1 MTPERPS
8 PDLIDV
14 RSILGAA
21 SVFLLPLISVACA
34 QTSAPISG
42 IGSSAA
48 EAPLLPQP
56 SRFEASGVFGE
67 QKIDYEASLS
77 PLSIQMDEEGK
88 GAEIWSWSYVATG
101 EDMPDNRP
109 VIFAFNGGPI
119 AASIWLHIGALGPT
133 RVNVPDDLSAPVSE
147 FELAPNPYA
156 PLDVADIVFFDPATT
171 GFSTVAEGVDPQ
183 VYYTVEDDAYQLV
196 RFIQAWL
203 RENDRVGSPVFLLG
217 ESYGTMRAAVAAGQL
232 AAEAPV
238 YNASGVFLMGQAVNM
253 VEYSQRRENIISYV
267 VSLPTLASTAW
278 ELGKVDRTGRDFDV
292 FMADVEAFGA
302 TDYLLALY
310 QGNRVSDDAKAEIAA
325 KLSDLTGISES
336 YYLEHNLRISKEQFR
351 RELLKDEGKILGR
364 SDARYT
370 GDVSPDGRTPDP
382 SGILNIGY
390 AEAFRDYVE
399 ETFGL
404 VIDETYVQ
412 IANTGGWYYG
422 PPSPFTHFAFGAELD
437 LAFEANPDF
446 RLFIGN
452 GYQDTMTTVG
462 AAEYAVMQS
471 NWPVDRVRT
480 NYYVGGHM
488 AYSVEDSAAEFGED
502 VRTWVRG
509 WQTGRE

>member
-1 MTPERPS
+1 MQSERRPFPHPRFRS
-8 PDLIDV
+8 LLGLAACLI
-14 RSILGAA
+14 
-21 SVFLLPLISVACA
+21 LPLGSAACA
-34 QTSAPISG
+34 QTTA
-42 IGSSAA
+42 SSAESRTSVA
-48 EAPLLPQP
+48 EAPLPHPMTSVQ
-56 SRFEASGVFGE
+56 SGVFGGQE
-67 QKIDYEASLS
+67 ISYTASLS
-77 PLSIQMDEEGK
+77 PLSIQMDEDGK
-88 GAEIWSWSYVATG
+88 GAEIWSWSYVAEG
-101 EDMPDNRP
+101 EDIAQNRP

-119 AASIWLHIGALGPT
+119 AASIWLHVGALGPY
-133 RVNVPDDLSAPVSE
+133 RVSVPDDLSAPVSDYQ
-147 FELAPNPYA
+147 LVPNTYA
-156 PLDVADIVFFDPATT
+156 PLDVADVVFFDPATT

-203 RENDRVGSPVFLLG
+203 KANDRVGSPVFLLG

-232 AAEAPV
+232 AAEAPA

-253 VEYSQRRENIISYV
+253 VEYSQRRENIISYT

-278 ELGKVDRTGRDFDV
+278 ELGKVDKTGRDFES
-292 FMADVEAFGA
+292 FMADVDAFA
-302 TDYLLALY
+302 ETDYLLALY
-310 QGNRVSDDAKAEIAA
+310 QGNRVSDDVKASIAT
-325 KLSDLTGISES
+325 KLSDLTGISVD
-336 YYLEHNLRISKEQFR
+336 YYLKNNLRISKEQFR
-351 RELLKDEGKILGR
+351 REILKDEGKILGR

-382 SGILNIGY
+382 SGVLNAGY
-390 AEAFRDYVE
+390 ATAFEGYVRD
-399 ETFGL
+399 TFG
-404 VIDETYVQ
+404 IEIEENYVQ

-471 NWPVDRVRT
+471 NWPLDRVRT
-480 NYYVGGHM
+480 NYYQGGHM
-488 AYSVEDSAAEFGED
+488 AYSVEESAAQFGED
-502 VRTWVRG
+502 VRLWIKG
-509 WQTGRE
+509 WE